1 MEYIKEINIME
12 AVLHIL
18 DNNSDEPV
26 LNEYS
31 LELNEDTYNFLLKHL
46 ERCFKDEE
54 LKYAKFNSGRSIV
67 KEVSQEYLNGENTLI
82 EVSKELANQ
91 LFNQMKANGNIP
103 SCDLL
108 IISIVTEYGTMLVI
122 LKMDYVKNFTH
133 KIDFIENKIGIN
145 IIPQSAGLPSS
156 SQRIQKGAFIKLIK
170 EEQEFNLMVI
180 DKQSKS
186 KEKDEYGSNYFIN
199 NYLGCTLITNERDMT
214 KTFLNATENFTR
226 NHISEDAVKA
236 ETIRTAVKKSLRED
250 EVIDV
255 EKISDDLFGEDM
267 LNKSK
272 FKEFVTAQGIENEV
286 KVDKEW
292 VEKKLKRVRLKID
305 RDIDL
310 YLNEEAYHDNDRFE
324 IQRNGDGSINIVLKH
339 IMNYI
344 EK

>member
-12 AVLHIL
+12 AVIHIL

-67 KEVSQEYLNGENTLI
+67 KEISQEYLNGENTLI

-91 LFNQMKANGNIP
+91 LFNQMKGNGNIP

-108 IISIVTEYGTMLVI
+108 IISIVTEYGPMLVI

-156 SQRIQKGAFIKLIK
+156 SQRIQKGAFIKPIK
-170 EEQEFNLMVI
+170 EDQDFNLMVI
-180 DKQSKS
+180 DKQSKA
-186 KEKDEYGSNYFIN
+186 KEKEEYGSNYFIN

-214 KTFLNATENFTR
+214 KTFLNAAENFTR
-226 NHISEDAVKA
+226 NHVAEDAVKA

-255 EKISDDLFGEDM
+255 EKISDNLFGEDPV
-267 LNKSK
+267 NKAR
-272 FKEFVTAQGIENEV
+272 FKEFVTAQGIEDEV
-286 KVDKEW
+286 KIDKEW

-310 YLNEEAYHDNDRFE
+310 YLNEEAYHDTDRFE

-339 IMNYI
+339 IRNYI

>member
-1 MEYIKEINIME
+1 ME
-12 AVLHIL
+12 AVIHIL

-67 KEVSQEYLNGENTLI
+67 KEISQEYLNGENTLI

-91 LFNQMKANGNIP
+91 LFNQMKGNGNIP

-108 IISIVTEYGTMLVI
+108 IISIVTEYGPMLVI

-156 SQRIQKGAFIKLIK
+156 SQRIQKGAFIKPIK
-170 EEQEFNLMVI
+170 EDQDFNLMVI
-180 DKQSKS
+180 DKQSKA
-186 KEKDEYGSNYFIN
+186 KEKEEYGSNYFIN

-214 KTFLNATENFTR
+214 KTFLNAAENFTR
-226 NHISEDAVKA
+226 NHVAEDAVKA

-255 EKISDDLFGEDM
+255 EKISDNLFGEDPV
-267 LNKSK
+267 NKAR
-272 FKEFVTAQGIENEV
+272 FKEFVTAQGIEDEV
-286 KVDKEW
+286 KIDKEW

-310 YLNEEAYHDNDRFE
+310 YLNEEAYHDTDRFE

-339 IMNYI
+339 IRNYI

>member
-1 MEYIKEINIME
+1 
-12 AVLHIL
+12 
-18 DNNSDEPV
+18 
-26 LNEYS
+26 
-31 LELNEDTYNFLLKHL
+31 
-46 ERCFKDEE
+46 
-54 LKYAKFNSGRSIV
+54 
-67 KEVSQEYLNGENTLI
+67 
-82 EVSKELANQ
+82 
-91 LFNQMKANGNIP
+91 
-103 SCDLL
+103 
-108 IISIVTEYGTMLVI
+108 
-122 LKMDYVKNFTH
+122 
-133 KIDFIENKIGIN
+133 
-145 IIPQSAGLPSS
+145 
-156 SQRIQKGAFIKLIK
+156 
-170 EEQEFNLMVI
+170 
-180 DKQSKS
+180 
-186 KEKDEYGSNYFIN
+186 
-199 NYLGCTLITNERDMT
+199 MT

>member
-1 MEYIKEINIME
+1 
-12 AVLHIL
+12 
-18 DNNSDEPV
+18 
-26 LNEYS
+26 
-31 LELNEDTYNFLLKHL
+31 
-46 ERCFKDEE
+46 
-54 LKYAKFNSGRSIV
+54 
-67 KEVSQEYLNGENTLI
+67 
-82 EVSKELANQ
+82 
-91 LFNQMKANGNIP
+91 
-103 SCDLL
+103 
-108 IISIVTEYGTMLVI
+108 
-122 LKMDYVKNFTH
+122 
-133 KIDFIENKIGIN
+133 
-145 IIPQSAGLPSS
+145 
-156 SQRIQKGAFIKLIK
+156 
-170 EEQEFNLMVI
+170 MVI

>member
-18 DNNSDEPV
+18 DNNSDDPV

-82 EVSKELANQ
+82 EVSKELAKQ
-91 LFNQMKANGNIP
+91 LFNQMKANVNIP

-108 IISIVTEYGTMLVI
+108 IISIVTEYGPMLVI

-156 SQRIQKGAFIKLIK
+156 SQRIQKGAFIKPIK

-255 EKISDDLFGEDM
+255 EKISDDLFGEDT
-267 LNKSK
+267 LNKTK
-272 FKEFVTAQGIENEV
+272 FKEFVTAQGIDDEV
-286 KVDKEW
+286 KIDKEW

-305 RDIDL
+305 RDIDV
-310 YLNEEAYHDNDRFE
+310 YLNEEAYHDSDRFE

-339 IMNYI
+339 IINYI

>member
-12 AVLHIL
+12 AVIHIL

-67 KEVSQEYLNGENTLI
+67 KEISQEYLNGENTLI

-91 LFNQMKANGNIP
+91 LFHQMKGNGNIP

-108 IISIVTEYGTMLVI
+108 IISIVTEYGPMLVI

-156 SQRIQKGAFIKLIK
+156 SQRIQKGAFIKPIK

-180 DKQSKS
+180 DKQSKA
-186 KEKDEYGSNYFIN
+186 KEKEEYGSNYFIN
-199 NYLGCTLITNERDMT
+199 NYLGCTLIANERDMT
-214 KTFLNATENFTR
+214 KTFLNAAENFTR
-226 NHISEDAVKA
+226 NHVTEDAVKA

-250 EVIDV
+250 EIIDV
-255 EKISDDLFGEDM
+255 EKISDNLFGEDPV
-267 LNKSK
+267 NKAR
-272 FKEFVTAQGIENEV
+272 FKEFVTAQGIEDEV

-310 YLNEEAYHDNDRFE
+310 YLNEEAYHDTDRFE

>member
-108 IISIVTEYGTMLVI
+108 IISIVTEYGPMLVI

>member
-108 IISIVTEYGTMLVI
+108 IISIVTEYGPMLVI

-156 SQRIQKGAFIKLIK
+156 SQRIQKGAFIKPIK
-170 EEQEFNLMVI
+170 EDQDFNLMVI
-180 DKQSKS
+180 DKQSKA
-186 KEKDEYGSNYFIN
+186 KEKEEYGSNYFIN

-214 KTFLNATENFTR
+214 KTFLNAAENFTR
-226 NHISEDAVKA
+226 NHVAEDAVKA

-255 EKISDDLFGEDM
+255 EKISDNLFGEDPV
-267 LNKSK
+267 NKAR
-272 FKEFVTAQGIENEV
+272 FKEFVTAQGIEDEV
-286 KVDKEW
+286 KIDKEW

-310 YLNEEAYHDNDRFE
+310 YLNEEAYHDTDRFE

-339 IMNYI
+339 IRNYI

>member
-12 AVLHIL
+12 AVIHIL

-67 KEVSQEYLNGENTLI
+67 KEISQEYLNGENTLI

-91 LFNQMKANGNIP
+91 LFHQMKGNGNIP

-108 IISIVTEYGTMLVI
+108 IISIVTEYGPMLVI

-156 SQRIQKGAFIKLIK
+156 SQRIQKGAFIKPIK
-170 EEQEFNLMVI
+170 EDQEFNLMVI
-180 DKQSKS
+180 DKQSKA
-186 KEKDEYGSNYFIN
+186 KEKEEYGSNYFIN
-199 NYLGCTLITNERDMT
+199 NYLGCTPIANERDMT
-214 KTFLNATENFTR
+214 KTFLNAAENFTR
-226 NHISEDAVKA
+226 NHVTEDAVKA

-250 EVIDV
+250 EIIDV
-255 EKISDDLFGEDM
+255 EKISDNLFGEDPV
-267 LNKSK
+267 NKAR
-272 FKEFVTAQGIENEV
+272 FKEFVTAQGIEDEV

-310 YLNEEAYHDNDRFE
+310 YLNEEAYHDTDRFE

>member
-18 DNNSDEPV
+18 DNNSNEPV

-31 LELNEDTYNFLLKHL
+31 LELNEDTYNFLIKHL

-54 LKYAKFNSGRSIV
+54 LKYAKFNSERNIV
-67 KEVSQEYLNGENTLI
+67 KEVSQEYLNDENTLI

-91 LFNQMKANGNIP
+91 LFKQMKTNGSIP
-103 SCDLL
+103 SCDLI
-108 IISIVTEYGTMLVI
+108 IISIVTEYGPMLVL

-156 SQRIQKGAFIKLIK
+156 SQRIQKGAFIKPVK
-170 EEQEFNLMVI
+170 EGQEFDLMVM

-186 KEKDEYGSNYFIN
+186 KEKDQYGSNYFIN
-199 NYLGCTLITNERDMT
+199 NYLGCTLINNERDMT
-214 KTFLNATENFTR
+214 KSFLNAAENFTR
-226 NHISEDAVKA
+226 NHVAEDAAKA
-236 ETIRTAVKKSLRED
+236 ETIRAAVKKSLRED
-250 EVIDV
+250 EVINV
-255 EKISDDLFGEDM
+255 EKISDDIFGEDSSS
-267 LNKSK
+267 KTK
-272 FKEFVTAQGIENEV
+272 FKEFVSAQGVKDEV
-286 KVDKEW
+286 KIDKEW

-310 YLNEEAYHDNDRFE
+310 YINQEAYNDSDRFE

>member
-12 AVLHIL
+12 AVIHIL

-67 KEVSQEYLNGENTLI
+67 KEISQEYLNGENTLI

-91 LFNQMKANGNIP
+91 LFHQMKGNGNIP

-108 IISIVTEYGTMLVI
+108 IISIVTEYGPMLVI

-156 SQRIQKGAFIKLIK
+156 SQRIQKGAFIKPIK
-170 EEQEFNLMVI
+170 EDQEFNLMVI
-180 DKQSKS
+180 DKQSKA
-186 KEKDEYGSNYFIN
+186 KEKEEYGSNYFIN
-199 NYLGCTLITNERDMT
+199 NYLGCTLIANERDMT
-214 KTFLNATENFTR
+214 KTFLNAAENFTR
-226 NHISEDAVKA
+226 NHVTEDAVKA

-250 EVIDV
+250 EIIDV
-255 EKISDDLFGEDM
+255 EKISDNLFGEDPV
-267 LNKSK
+267 NKAR
-272 FKEFVTAQGIENEV
+272 FKEFVTAQGIEDEV

-310 YLNEEAYHDNDRFE
+310 YLNEEAYHDTDRFE

>member
-108 IISIVTEYGTMLVI
+108 IISIVTEYGPMLVI

-214 KTFLNATENFTR
+214 KTFLSATENFTR

-236 ETIRTAVKKSLRED
+236 ETIRTAIKKSLRED

-255 EKISDDLFGEDM
+255 EKISDDLFGEDT

-272 FKEFVTAQGIENEV
+272 FKEFVTAQGIEDEV

>member
-12 AVLHIL
+12 AVIHIL

-67 KEVSQEYLNGENTLI
+67 KEISQEYLNGENTLI

-91 LFNQMKANGNIP
+91 LFNQMKGNGNIP

-108 IISIVTEYGTMLVI
+108 IISIVTEYGPMLVI

-156 SQRIQKGAFIKLIK
+156 SQRIQKGAFIKPIK
-170 EEQEFNLMVI
+170 EDQDFNLMVI
-180 DKQSKS
+180 DKQSKA
-186 KEKDEYGSNYFIN
+186 KEKEEYGSNYFIN

-214 KTFLNATENFTR
+214 KTFLNAAENFTR
-226 NHISEDAVKA
+226 NHVAEDAVKA

-255 EKISDDLFGEDM
+255 EKISDNLFGEDPV
-267 LNKSK
+267 NKAR
-272 FKEFVTAQGIENEV
+272 FKEFVTAQGIEDEV
-286 KVDKEW
+286 KIDKEW

-305 RDIDL
+305 RDIDV
-310 YLNEEAYHDNDRFE
+310 YLNEEAYHDTDRFE

-339 IMNYI
+339 IRNYI

>member
-12 AVLHIL
+12 AVIHLL

-67 KEVSQEYLNGENTLI
+67 KEISQEYLNGENTLI

-91 LFNQMKANGNIP
+91 LFHQMKGNGNIP

-108 IISIVTEYGTMLVI
+108 IISIVTEYGPMLVI

-156 SQRIQKGAFIKLIK
+156 SQRIQKGAFIKPIK
-170 EEQEFNLMVI
+170 EDQEFNLMVI
-180 DKQSKS
+180 DKQSKA
-186 KEKDEYGSNYFIN
+186 KEKEEYGSNYFIN
-199 NYLGCTLITNERDMT
+199 NYLGCTLIANERDMT
-214 KTFLNATENFTR
+214 KTFLNAAENFTR
-226 NHISEDAVKA
+226 NHVTEDAVKA

-250 EVIDV
+250 EIIDV
-255 EKISDDLFGEDM
+255 EKISDNLFGEDPV
-267 LNKSK
+267 NKAR
-272 FKEFVTAQGIENEV
+272 FKEFVTAQGIEDEV

-310 YLNEEAYHDNDRFE
+310 YLNEEAYHDTDRFE

>member
-1 MEYIKEINIME
+1 ME
-12 AVLHIL
+12 AVIHIL

-67 KEVSQEYLNGENTLI
+67 KEISQEYLNGENTLI

-91 LFNQMKANGNIP
+91 LFHQMKGNGNIP

-108 IISIVTEYGTMLVI
+108 IISIVTEYGPMLVI

-156 SQRIQKGAFIKLIK
+156 SQRIQKGAFIKPIK
-170 EEQEFNLMVI
+170 EDQEFNLMVI
-180 DKQSKS
+180 DKQSKA
-186 KEKDEYGSNYFIN
+186 KEKEEYGSNYFIN
-199 NYLGCTLITNERDMT
+199 NYLGCTLIANERDMT
-214 KTFLNATENFTR
+214 KTFLNAAENFTR
-226 NHISEDAVKA
+226 NHVTEDAVKA

-250 EVIDV
+250 EIIDV
-255 EKISDDLFGEDM
+255 EKISDNLFGEDPV
-267 LNKSK
+267 NKAR
-272 FKEFVTAQGIENEV
+272 FKEFVTAQGIEDEV

-310 YLNEEAYHDNDRFE
+310 YLNEEAYHDTDRFE